1 MTITISSASS
11 LFCHSISFLSLSS
24 HFQLSLISKYHA
36 HIYLISTLMEFAASF
51 YNTRHKVRFQ
61 LLLLLLSRY
70 IVLLSCVQA
79 SILNGS
85 SKIYISDKGQVS
97 KILLILLHFK
107 FLKHNNL
114 LLREL

>member
-36 HIYLISTLMEFAASF
+36 HIYLISTLMEFAAPF
-51 YNTRHKVRFQ
+51 YDTRYKVRFQ
-61 LLLLLLSRY
+61 LLLLLLLTRY
-70 IVLLSCVQA
+70 IVILSCVQA
-79 SILNGS
+79 SIPNWLFQD
-85 SKIYISDKGQVS
+85 IYYISDKGQVS

-107 FLKHNNL
+107 F
-114 LLREL
+114 